1 MTARRIAGSLTGLI
15 FVACTCLP
23 HPVHAQ
29 NVAPPS
35 AEATAVPA
43 EIGVSSITPGIN
55 VLSGADGNLVVWSGE
70 DGTVL
75 VNSGR
80 GGAEPALLETIARIA
95 PGPVRFVFNTSG
107 HVDHAGVNEAF
118 AVSGAIVVGHES
130 LRMNAGR
137 DPAVPA
143 GNADTPATA
152 AGRPMLTTNEAL
164 ALHLNGD
171 RLDVIHVAG
180 AHTSGDFVLRWND
193 ADVVA
198 LGDIY
203 WAGQY
208 PPLDVGSGGS
218 LAGTVAAIEATLARA
233 NDRTVIIP
241 GHGPVSNR
249 TELAAYRDML
259 VGVGSRVRQALEQGM
274 DLEDVLATKP
284 TAEYDARFARTG
296 ATVAPDEFVRS
307 VYRDLA
313 SKRPGR

>member
-1 MTARRIAGSLTGLI
+1 MMARRIAGSLAGLI
-15 FVACTCLP
+15 YVACICLP
-23 HPVHAQ
+23 HPVQAQ
-29 NVAPPS
+29 KVAPPP
-35 AEATAVPA
+35 AEATEVSA
-43 EIGVSSITPGIN
+43 EFGVSRVTPGIN
-55 VLSGADGNLVVWSGE
+55 VLSGADGNLVVWSGA

-80 GGAEPALLETIARIA
+80 GGAKPALVETIARIA
-95 PGPVRFVFNTSG
+95 PKPVRFVFNTSG
-107 HVDHAGVNEAF
+107 HVDHAGVNQAF

-143 GNADTPATA
+143 GNADDPATA
-152 AGRPMLTTNEAL
+152 AGRPMLTTNDAL

-180 AHTSGDFVLRWND
+180 ANTSGDFVLRWND

-208 PPLDVGSGGS
+208 PSLDVGSGGS
-218 LAGTVAAIEATLARA
+218 LAGAVAAIEATLARA
-233 NDRTVIIP
+233 NARTVIIP
-241 GHGPVSNR
+241 GRGPVSNR

-274 DLEDVLATKP
+274 DLEDVLALKP
-284 TAEYDARFARTG
+284 TAEFDVRFSRPG
-296 ATVAPDEFVRS
+296 ATVAPDAFVRS

-313 SKRPGR
+313 SKRAGR